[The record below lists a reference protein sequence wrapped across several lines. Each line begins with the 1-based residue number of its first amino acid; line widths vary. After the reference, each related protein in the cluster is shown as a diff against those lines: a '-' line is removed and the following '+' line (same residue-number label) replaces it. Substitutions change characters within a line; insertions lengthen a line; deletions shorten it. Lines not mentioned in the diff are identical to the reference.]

1 MGSNTNTV
9 NHSINN
15 STTTTNSYEEVSN
28 EHNKNFDITR
38 EYQNKLDGDWVGGSG
53 LNDLNNVISDGTQ
66 CFGAS
71 CDSLILLLVW
81 VINTYNTTAKWLNCS
96 VVILA
101 YKISKLTKLCELF
114 ICLSADCSMYFT
126 NINKYQ
132 QAYKSIWI

>member
-71 CDSLILLLVW
+71 CDSLILLLV
-81 VINTYNTTAKWLNCS
+81 
-96 VVILA
+96 
-101 YKISKLTKLCELF
+101 
-114 ICLSADCSMYFT
+114 
-126 NINKYQ
+126 
-132 QAYKSIWI
+132 